1 MLFGFVIILLSYD
14 TKYKY
19 RNNNFIFSFLH
30 LYQAVKKGMEDA
42 GAIFATIN
50 KDPDTKVATPY
61 RLLEEE
67 VAREMVS
74 QLIRDL
80 SKNHINQDAKIEKK
94 NILQK
99 EIDQCEDLRRTLT
112 DINMLGNNKN
122 TIRIRAKLL
131 FKFFGENGLSTEIIQ
146 QFKEIDLNFKD
157 NELAK
162 QSGLIDGSKGALSE
176 KKRKENTNSTAA
188 ATITATSRK
197 KQKIVKDTANDG
209 KDGTTEK
216 TPKKP
221 SSAAAEDTTKKKSKK
236 KKKEKSSANNDC
248 KQEIEENVTEESII
262 HGAGSDLIR
271 MMQDTYKELGLGRN
285 KEAVAQIK
293 VEGRKELM
301 FSRISRM
308 IANTTPTTPSPNI
321 VDM

>member
-1 MLFGFVIILLSYD
+1 
-14 TKYKY
+14 
-19 RNNNFIFSFLH
+19 
-30 LYQAVKKGMEDA
+30 
-42 GAIFATIN
+42 
-50 KDPDTKVATPY
+50 
-61 RLLEEE
+61 
-67 VAREMVS
+67 
-74 QLIRDL
+74 
-80 SKNHINQDAKIEKK
+80 
-94 NILQK
+94 
-99 EIDQCEDLRRTLT
+99 
-112 DINMLGNNKN
+112 MLGNNKN
-122 TIRIRAKLL
+122 TIRCRAKLL

-146 QFKEIDLNFKD
+146 QFKEMDSNFKD
-157 NELAK
+157 NEVAK

-221 SSAAAEDTTKKKSKK
+221 SSAAAGDTTKKKSKKK

-262 HGAGSDLIR
+262 DGAASDLNR
-271 MMQDTYKELGLGRN
+271 MMQDTYKELGLVRN

-293 VEGRKELM
+293 VESRNDLI
-301 FSRISRM
+301 FSRIGRM
-308 IANTTPTTPSPNI
+308 LATTTPSPNI

>member
-1 MLFGFVIILLSYD
+1 
-14 TKYKY
+14 
-19 RNNNFIFSFLH
+19 
-30 LYQAVKKGMEDA
+30 MEDA

-67 VAREMVS
+67 DAKVEMVS

-80 SKNHINQDAKIEKK
+80 SKNHINQKAKIEKK

-99 EIDQCEDLRRTLT
+99 EIDQCEELRRTLT
-112 DINMLGNNKN
+112 AINMLGNNKN
-122 TIRIRAKLL
+122 TIRCRAKLL

-146 QFKEIDLNFKD
+146 QFKEMDSKFKD
-157 NELAK
+157 NEVAK

-236 KKKEKSSANNDC
+236 KKKKEKSSANNDC

-262 HGAGSDLIR
+262 DGAASDLNR
-271 MMQDTYKELGLGRN
+271 MMQDTYKELGLVRN

-293 VEGRKELM
+293 VEGRNDLI
-301 FSRISRM
+301 FSRIGHM
-308 IANTTPTTPSPNI
+308 LATTTPSPNI

>member
-1 MLFGFVIILLSYD
+1 
-14 TKYKY
+14 
-19 RNNNFIFSFLH
+19 
-30 LYQAVKKGMEDA
+30 MEDA

-50 KDPDTKVATPY
+50 NDPDTKVATPY
-61 RLLEEE
+61 RLLKEDD
-67 VAREMVS
+67 AREMVS

-80 SKNHINQDAKIEKK
+80 SKNHINQKAKIEKK

-99 EIDQCEDLRRTLT
+99 EIDQCEELRRTLT

-122 TIRIRAKLL
+122 TIRCRAKLL

-146 QFKEIDLNFKD
+146 QFKEIDSNFKD
-157 NELAK
+157 NEVAK

-236 KKKEKSSANNDC
+236 KKKKEKSSANNDC

-262 HGAGSDLIR
+262 DGAASDLNR
-271 MMQDTYKELGLGRN
+271 MMQDTYKELGLVRN

-293 VEGRKELM
+293 VEGRNDLIS
-301 FSRISRM
+301 SRIGRM
-308 IANTTPTTPSPNI
+308 LATTTPSPNI

>member
-1 MLFGFVIILLSYD
+1 
-14 TKYKY
+14 
-19 RNNNFIFSFLH
+19 
-30 LYQAVKKGMEDA
+30 MEDA

-61 RLLEEE
+61 RLLEEDD
-67 VAREMVS
+67 AREMVS

-80 SKNHINQDAKIEKK
+80 SKNHINQKAKIEKK

-99 EIDQCEDLRRTLT
+99 EIDQCEELRRTLT

-122 TIRIRAKLL
+122 TIRCRAKLL

-146 QFKEIDLNFKD
+146 QFKEMDSNFKD
-157 NELAK
+157 NEVAK

-236 KKKEKSSANNDC
+236 KKKKEKSSANNDC

-262 HGAGSDLIR
+262 DGAASDLNR
-271 MMQDTYKELGLGRN
+271 MMQDTYKELGLVRN

-293 VEGRKELM
+293 VEGRNDLI
-301 FSRISRM
+301 FSRIGRM
-308 IANTTPTTPSPNI
+308 LATTTPSPNI

>member
-1 MLFGFVIILLSYD
+1 
-14 TKYKY
+14 
-19 RNNNFIFSFLH
+19 
-30 LYQAVKKGMEDA
+30 MEDA

-61 RLLEEE
+61 RLLEEDD
-67 VAREMVS
+67 AREMVS

-80 SKNHINQDAKIEKK
+80 SKNHINQKAKIEKK

-99 EIDQCEDLRRTLT
+99 EIDQCEELRRTLT

-122 TIRIRAKLL
+122 TIRCRAKLL

-146 QFKEIDLNFKD
+146 QFKEMDSNFKD
-157 NELAK
+157 NEVAK

-236 KKKEKSSANNDC
+236 KKKKEKSSANNDC

-262 HGAGSDLIR
+262 DGAASDLNR
-271 MMQDTYKELGLGRN
+271 MMQDTYKELGLVRN

-293 VEGRKELM
+293 VESRNDLI
-301 FSRISRM
+301 FSRIGRM
-308 IANTTPTTPSPNI
+308 LATTTPSPNI

>member
-1 MLFGFVIILLSYD
+1 M
-14 TKYKY
+14 
-19 RNNNFIFSFLH
+19 
-30 LYQAVKKGMEDA
+30 KKGMEDA

-50 KDPDTKVATPY
+50 EDPDTKVATPY
-61 RLLEEE
+61 RLLGEED
-67 VAREMVS
+67 AREMVS

-80 SKNHINQDAKIEKK
+80 KKKHVNQVAKIEKK
-94 NILQK
+94 NIILK
-99 EIDQCEDLRRTLT
+99 EIDRYEELRRTLT
-112 DINMLGNNKN
+112 DINTLDNYEE

-131 FKFFGENGLSTEIIQ
+131 FKFFGENDLSTDIIQ
-146 QFKEIDLNFKD
+146 QFKEID
-157 NELAK
+157 EVAK
-162 QSGLIDGSKGALSE
+162 PV

-216 TPKKP
+216 NPKKP

-236 KKKEKSSANNDC
+236 KKKKEEKSSANNDC

-262 HGAGSDLIR
+262 DGAGSSLIS
-271 MMQDTYKELGLGRN
+271 MMQDAYKEVGKARN
-285 KEAVAQIK
+285 KETVAQIAQIK
-293 VEGRKELM
+293 VEGREDLSS
-301 FSRISRM
+301 SRISRM
-308 IANTTPTTPSPNI
+308 IFSTTPVA

>member
-1 MLFGFVIILLSYD
+1 
-14 TKYKY
+14 
-19 RNNNFIFSFLH
+19 
-30 LYQAVKKGMEDA
+30 MEDA

-50 KDPDTKVATPY
+50 EDPDTKVATPY
-61 RLLEEE
+61 RLLEE
-67 VAREMVS
+67 VDAREMVS

-80 SKNHINQDAKIEKK
+80 KKKHVNQVAKTEKK
-94 NILQK
+94 NIIQK
-99 EIDQCEDLRRTLT
+99 EIDQCEELSTTLT
-112 DINMLGNNKN
+112 DINTLGNNKE

-131 FKFFGENGLSTEIIQ
+131 FKFLGENDLSTEIIQ
-146 QFKEIDLNFKD
+146 QFKEID
-157 NELAK
+157 EVAK
-162 QSGLIDGSKGALSE
+162 PD

-216 TPKKP
+216 NPKKP
-221 SSAAAEDTTKKKSKK
+221 SSAAAEDTTKKKSKKK

-262 HGAGSDLIR
+262 DGAGSSLIS
-271 MMQDTYKELGLGRN
+271 MMQDAYKEVGKARN
-285 KEAVAQIK
+285 METVAQIAQIK
-293 VEGRKELM
+293 VEGREDLSS
-301 FSRISRM
+301 SRISRM
-308 IANTTPTTPSPNI
+308 IFSTTPVA

>member
-1 MLFGFVIILLSYD
+1 
-14 TKYKY
+14 
-19 RNNNFIFSFLH
+19 
-30 LYQAVKKGMEDA
+30 MEDA

-67 VAREMVS
+67 DAREMVS

-80 SKNHINQDAKIEKK
+80 SKNHINQKAKIEKK

-99 EIDQCEDLRRTLT
+99 EIDQCEELRRTLT

-122 TIRIRAKLL
+122 TIRCRAKLL

-146 QFKEIDLNFKD
+146 QFKEMDSNFKD
-157 NELAK
+157 NEVAK

-236 KKKEKSSANNDC
+236 KKKKEKSSANNDC

-262 HGAGSDLIR
+262 DGAASDLNR
-271 MMQDTYKELGLGRN
+271 MMQDTYKELGLVRN

-293 VEGRKELM
+293 VEGRNDLI
-301 FSRISRM
+301 FSRIGRM
-308 IANTTPTTPSPNI
+308 LATTTPSPNI

>member
-1 MLFGFVIILLSYD
+1 
-14 TKYKY
+14 
-19 RNNNFIFSFLH
+19 
-30 LYQAVKKGMEDA
+30 
-42 GAIFATIN
+42 
-50 KDPDTKVATPY
+50 
-61 RLLEEE
+61 
-67 VAREMVS
+67 MVS

-80 SKNHINQDAKIEKK
+80 KKKHVNQVAKIEKK
-94 NILQK
+94 NIILK
-99 EIDQCEDLRRTLT
+99 EIDRYEELRRTLT
-112 DINMLGNNKN
+112 DINTLGNNKE

-131 FKFFGENGLSTEIIQ
+131 FKFFGENDLSTDIIQ
-146 QFKEIDLNFKD
+146 QFKEID
-157 NELAK
+157 EVAK
-162 QSGLIDGSKGALSE
+162 PV

-216 TPKKP
+216 NPKKP

-262 HGAGSDLIR
+262 DGAGSSLIS
-271 MMQDTYKELGLGRN
+271 MMQDAYKEVGGLARN
-285 KEAVAQIK
+285 KEAVAQIAQIK
-293 VEGRKELM
+293 VEGGEDLIS
-301 FSRISRM
+301 SRISRM
-308 IANTTPTTPSPNI
+308 IFSTTPVA

>member
-1 MLFGFVIILLSYD
+1 
-14 TKYKY
+14 
-19 RNNNFIFSFLH
+19 
-30 LYQAVKKGMEDA
+30 MEDA

-50 KDPDTKVATPY
+50 EDPDTKVATPY
-61 RLLEEE
+61 RLLEE
-67 VAREMVS
+67 VDAREMVS

-80 SKNHINQDAKIEKK
+80 KKKHVNQVAKTEKK
-94 NILQK
+94 NIIQK
-99 EIDQCEDLRRTLT
+99 EIDQCEELSTTLT
-112 DINMLGNNKN
+112 DINTLGNNKE

-131 FKFFGENGLSTEIIQ
+131 FKFFGENDLSTEIIQ
-146 QFKEIDLNFKD
+146 QFKGID
-157 NELAK
+157 EVAK
-162 QSGLIDGSKGALSE
+162 QRGLIDGSKGALSE

-248 KQEIEENVTEESII
+248 KQEIKENVTEESII
-262 HGAGSDLIR
+262 DGAGSSLIS
-271 MMQDTYKELGLGRN
+271 MMQDAYKEVGLVRN

-293 VEGRKELM
+293 VEGRRDL
-301 FSRISRM
+301 FLSRISRM
-308 IANTTPTTPSPNI
+308 IVTTTPSPNI

>member
-1 MLFGFVIILLSYD
+1 
-14 TKYKY
+14 
-19 RNNNFIFSFLH
+19 
-30 LYQAVKKGMEDA
+30 MEDA

-61 RLLEEE
+61 RLLEEDD
-67 VAREMVS
+67 AREMVS

-80 SKNHINQDAKIEKK
+80 SKNHINQKAKIEKK

-99 EIDQCEDLRRTLT
+99 EIDQCEELRRTLT

-122 TIRIRAKLL
+122 TIRCRAKLL

-146 QFKEIDLNFKD
+146 QFKEMDSKFKD
-157 NELAK
+157 NEVAK

-236 KKKEKSSANNDC
+236 KKKKEKSSANNDC

-262 HGAGSDLIR
+262 DGAASDLNR
-271 MMQDTYKELGLGRN
+271 MMQDTYKELGLVRN

-293 VEGRKELM
+293 VEGRNDLI
-301 FSRISRM
+301 FSRIGRM
-308 IANTTPTTPSPNI
+308 LATTTPSPNI

>member
-1 MLFGFVIILLSYD
+1 
-14 TKYKY
+14 
-19 RNNNFIFSFLH
+19 
-30 LYQAVKKGMEDA
+30 MEDA

-50 KDPDTKVATPY
+50 EDPDTEVATPY
-61 RLLEEE
+61 RLLEE
-67 VAREMVS
+67 VDAREMVS

-80 SKNHINQDAKIEKK
+80 KKKHVNQVAKTEKK
-94 NILQK
+94 NIIQK
-99 EIDQCEDLRRTLT
+99 EIDQCEELSTTLT
-112 DINMLGNNKN
+112 DINTLGNNKE

-131 FKFFGENGLSTEIIQ
+131 FKFFGENDLSTEIIQ
-146 QFKEIDLNFKD
+146 QFKGID
-157 NELAK
+157 EVAK
-162 QSGLIDGSKGALSE
+162 QRGLIDGSKGALSE

-248 KQEIEENVTEESII
+248 KQEIEENVMEESII
-262 HGAGSDLIR
+262 DGAGSSLIS
-271 MMQDTYKELGLGRN
+271 MMQDAYKEVGLVRN

-293 VEGRKELM
+293 VEGRKDL
-301 FSRISRM
+301 FLSRISRM
-308 IANTTPTTPSPNI
+308 IVTTTPSPNI